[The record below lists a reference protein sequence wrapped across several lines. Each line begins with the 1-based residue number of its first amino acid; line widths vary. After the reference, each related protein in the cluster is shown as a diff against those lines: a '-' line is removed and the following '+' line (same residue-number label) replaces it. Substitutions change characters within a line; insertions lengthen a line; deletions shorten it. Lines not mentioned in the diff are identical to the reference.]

1 MKKLFRRLSGLC
13 CLLFLCSAYSAEPK
27 NVLFISIDD
36 LRVDLGCYGAEH
48 IISPNFDKLA
58 ESGMLFENA
67 FCQQAVCTPSR
78 AVVFTGK
85 RPDSVGVIHLRDH
98 FRTKHPDILTL
109 PQLLQKHGYRTQS
122 LGKVLGTGDS
132 VSWTEPG
139 MNNPNPRNLCTS
151 ARKYAD
157 PDMVNEVQAEYDAA
171 LEAGLTGIKFER
183 AARGPVMEIADV
195 EDEGYYDGRLAIAA
209 IAALRRLK
217 DLGDPFFL
225 GVGFTKPH
233 LPFNAPKKYWDLY
246 DGIDLPHLTN
256 DFHPSKAP
264 WFVLGRSAEFHG
276 YDGSPSGTVPMEIAM
291 NYRRAYYACISY
303 VDALLGKLLDE
314 LDTLGLSESTSVIL
328 WSDHGFKLG
337 EHDSWGKSSNVEL
350 DIRVPLMI
358 RVPGEK
364 GGVGRS
370 SALVELVDLYATV
383 TDILEIDPP
392 HQMEGISLLPLL
404 KNPNQPWKTA
414 AFSQYP
420 RSVGEDE
427 LERVAWDLMGYTIRT
442 ERYRLT
448 RWDSVIVPGR
458 VEGIELYDHLTDS
471 EENYNVAREAKYADV
486 VEELSNRLDQGWQ
499 GALPR

>member
-1 MKKLFRRLSGLC
+1 MNYSKVLLLLGLQT
-13 CLLFLCSAYSAEPK
+13 LAAGMASAKP

-36 LRVDLGCYGAEH
+36 LRVELGCYGDEH
-48 IISPNFDKLA
+48 IISPNFDRLA
-58 ESGMLFENA
+58 QSSMVFESA
-67 FCQQAVCTPSR
+67 FCQEAVCTPSR

-122 LGKVLGTGDS
+122 LGKVLGTSDS
-132 VSWTEPG
+132 KSWTEPD
-139 MNNPNPRNLCTS
+139 MKDPNPRNLTGA

-157 PDMVNEVQAEYDAA
+157 PDRVNEVQAEHEAA
-171 LEAGLTGIKFER
+171 IEAGLTGIKFER

-195 EDEGYYDGRLAIAA
+195 DDEAYFDGRLAMAA
-209 IAALRRLK
+209 IEALRRLK
-217 DLGDPFFL
+217 GLGDPFFL

-233 LPFNAPKKYWDLY
+233 LPFAAPKKYWDLY
-246 DGIDLPHLTN
+246 HGMELPPLTN

-264 WFVLGRSAEFHG
+264 WFALGRSAEFHG

-291 NYRRAYYACISY
+291 AYRRAYYACISY
-303 VDALLGKLLDE
+303 MDALLGKLLDE
-314 LDTLGLSESTSVIL
+314 LDVLGLRESTSVVL

-337 EHDSWGKSSNVEL
+337 EHDAWGKSTNVEL

-370 SALVELVDLYATV
+370 PALVELVDLYPTV
-383 TDILEIDPP
+383 TEILGINPP
-392 HQMEGISLLPLL
+392 HEMEGISLLPLL

-427 LERVAWDLMGYTIRT
+427 LERRAWDLMGYTIRT
-442 ERYRLT
+442 DRYRLT
-448 RWDSVIVPGR
+448 RWDSVY
-458 VEGIELYDHLTDS
+458 VEGQVEGLELYDHSVDP
-471 EENYNVAREAKYADV
+471 EENFNVARESRYAHIV
-486 VEELSNRLDQGWQ
+486 KELSHRLDQGWKA
-499 GALPR
+499 ALPQ